1 MGGPLVLRG
10 EGASGAGEL
19 SGSLSKSECMMNIT
33 APRLVL
39 LKHCSLP
46 LDVREK
52 SFLGARFF
60 PCGWIL
66 EFIWG
71 WLLLEC
77 RKAIT
82 DMPFL
87 ENYRNFGINK
97 SVVSLASN
105 ILKCPDGLKLTS
117 DNMRPHAYV
126 CVGF

>member
-1 MGGPLVLRG
+1 MSGFPLGGPLVLRG

-60 PCGWIL
+60 PLWVDIGVYL
-66 EFIWG
+66 G
-71 WLLLEC
+71 L
-77 RKAIT
+77 AII
-82 DMPFL
+82 
-87 ENYRNFGINK
+87 G
-97 SVVSLASN
+97 V
-105 ILKCPDGLKLTS
+105 
-117 DNMRPHAYV
+117 
-126 CVGF
+126 